1 VSAWFRLLGRLG
13 FYRHHARSRFAQA
26 LAQLGSAGLPRSGPE
41 QWASYRLCLYDTVAK
56 SKWDGRHVR
65 GGVAVAGSLAACGR
79 IDEAAAVARQLAA
92 RKGGGRH
99 RGDLIDGLAPFA
111 PELALELLTDG
122 TATPALQAA
131 LLLRTGRR
139 ADAATLLQRALA
151 AGQAQDNPELH
162 LLATNALGGEPSE
175 QLARMNR
182 FLAAHALTSL
192 ALQDAAR
199 PPSPVN
205 LVSAVSLPATRGP
218 LVSVLMTA
226 YNTADRIGAAIRGL
240 LAQSY
245 RDVEVIVVDDAS
257 TDTTGDVVRAI
268 AEQDARV
275 KYVPLPSNVG
285 TYVAKTVGL
294 HHAGGDFVTCHDSD
308 DWSHPLRLE
317 QQVQP
322 LLSDKRLVATTSQWI
337 RMQDDGVY
345 YARQAHPLMRLNPAS
360 PLFRR
365 QLVMEKSGLWDLVR
379 TGADS
384 EFLARLRLVFGRRA
398 VRQVRQPLALGGHRP
413 DSLMTA
419 ASTGYSATGVS
430 PARLAYWE
438 NWTHWHIAELRA
450 GSKPVMPLGLLAPR
464 PFGVPDEITVPREN
478 VARCMDAFGL
488 QC

>member
-1 VSAWFRLLGRLG
+1 VSAWSSVLGRLG
-13 FYRHHARSRFAQA
+13 FYRHHAKSRFAQA

-41 QWASYRLCLYDTVAK
+41 QWASYRLGLYDTVAK

-65 GGVAVAGSLAACGR
+65 GGVAVAASLAACGR
-79 IDEAAAVARQLAA
+79 IGEAAAVARQLAA
-92 RKGGGRH
+92 REHGAR
-99 RGDLIDGLAPFA
+99 RGELIDALAPFA
-111 PELALELLTDG
+111 PELALELSADG
-122 TATPALQAA
+122 TVTLALQVA

-139 ADAATLLQRALA
+139 DDAATLLQGALA

-175 QLARMNR
+175 QLARLNR
-182 FLAAHALTSL
+182 FLTVHALPPL

-226 YNTADRIGAAIRGL
+226 YNTADRIGAAIRGS

-245 RDVEVIVVDDAS
+245 QDVEVIVVDDAS
-257 TDTTGDVVRAI
+257 TDSTGDVVRAI

-275 KYVPLPSNVG
+275 KYVRLPSNAG

-294 HHAGGDFVTCHDSD
+294 HHATGEFVTCHDSD

-317 QQVQP
+317 QQVEP
-322 LLSDKRLVATTSQWI
+322 LRQDKRLVATTSQWV
-337 RMQDDGVY
+337 RMQDDGIY
-345 YARQAHPLMRLNPAS
+345 YARQLYPLMRLNPAS

-365 QLVMEKSGLWDLVR
+365 RLVMERAGLWDLVR

-398 VRQVRQPLALGGHRP
+398 VRQVRKPLAFGGHRP

-419 ASTGYSATGVS
+419 PATGYSAAGVS
-430 PARLAYWE
+430 PVRLAYWE
-438 NWTHWHIAELRA
+438 AWTHWHIAELRA
-450 GSKPVMPLGLLAPR
+450 HRKPFMGPGFFASR
-464 PFGVPDEITVPREN
+464 PFDVPDEIVVPREN
-478 VARCMDAFGL
+478 VSRCMDAFGL
-488 QC
+488 PY